1 MRITATDAPKR
12 LECKLVPR
20 ASSSAG
26 RNLKD
31 PAAEIGSSDSGSS
44 GAAITLKP
52 MPISLAARNVS
63 HRFGNVVAL
72 DDVSIDVPAG
82 RATALVGESG
92 SGKTTLLRC
101 FNRLVE
107 PERGQVMV
115 GDEDVRTQ
123 SPVLLRRGIGYVQQ
137 HGGLLPHWRVLRNV
151 ALVPT
156 LQHMPDSA
164 DAARRALELVGLP
177 SAQFGS
183 RFPHELSGGQRQRV
197 ALARSIAARPGVIL
211 LDEPFGALDA
221 ISRAELQESFDNLR
235 HDLTVTTLLV
245 THDLAEA
252 GRLAEEVVVMRKGRI
267 EQRGSMRDLIR
278 APATDYVARLI
289 ERARA
294 GLEALRA

>member
-1 MRITATDAPKR
+1 MPTP
-12 LECKLVPR
+12 L
-20 ASSSAG
+20 SA
-26 RNLKD
+26 RD
-31 PAAEIGSSDSGSS
+31 
-44 GAAITLKP
+44 
-52 MPISLAARNVS
+52 VS

-82 RATALVGESG
+82 RAAALVGESG

-107 PERGQVMV
+107 PLSGEVRV
-115 GDEDVRTQ
+115 GEKDVRTR
-123 SPVLLRRGIGYVQQ
+123 PAVLLRRGIGYVQQ

-156 LQHMPDSA
+156 LIEMPDAA
-164 DAARRALELVGLP
+164 DAARNALELVGLP
-177 SAQFGS
+177 ASDFGN

-221 ISRAELQESFDNLR
+221 ISRADLQESFDAMR
-235 HDLTVTTLLV
+235 HELSVTTLLV

-252 GRLAEEVVVMRKGRI
+252 GRLADEVVVMRAGRI
-267 EQRGSMRDLIR
+267 EQRGSMRALIS
-278 APATDYVARLI
+278 APATEYVSRLI
-289 ERARA
+289 DRARA
-294 GLEALRA
+294 GLEALRL

>member
-1 MRITATDAPKR
+1 
-12 LECKLVPR
+12 
-20 ASSSAG
+20 
-26 RNLKD
+26 
-31 PAAEIGSSDSGSS
+31 
-44 GAAITLKP
+44 

-63 HRFGNVVAL
+63 HRFGDVVAL
-72 DDVSIDVPAG
+72 DDVSLDVPAG
-82 RATALVGESG
+82 QATALVGESG

-101 FNRLVE
+101 FNRLVA
-107 PERGQVMV
+107 PERGEIMV
-115 GDEDVRTQ
+115 GDKDVRTQ

-137 HGGLLPHWRVLRNV
+137 HGGLLPHWRVVRNV

-156 LQHMPDSA
+156 LQHMTDST
-164 DAARRALELVGLP
+164 AAASQALELVGLP
-177 SAQFGS
+177 ATEFGS

-197 ALARSIAARPGVIL
+197 ALARSIAAHPGVIL

-221 ISRAELQESFDNLR
+221 ISRAELQEIFDRLR
-235 HDLTVTTLLV
+235 RDLKVTTLLV

-267 EQRGSMRDLIR
+267 EQRGSMRDLVR
-278 APATDYVARLI
+278 APATEYVARLI

>member
-1 MRITATDAPKR
+1 
-12 LECKLVPR
+12 
-20 ASSSAG
+20 
-26 RNLKD
+26 
-31 PAAEIGSSDSGSS
+31 
-44 GAAITLKP
+44 
-52 MPISLAARNVS
+52 MPTSLSARNVS
-63 HRFGNVVAL
+63 HRFGSVIAL

-82 RATALVGESG
+82 KAVALVGESG

-107 PERGQVMV
+107 PERGEVRV
-115 GDEDVRTQ
+115 GENDVRTQ
-123 SPVLLRRGIGYVQQ
+123 SPVLLRRQMGYVQQ

-156 LQHMPDSA
+156 LQQMS
-164 DAARRALELVGLP
+164 DATEIARQALELVGL
-177 SAQFGS
+177 SATTFGS

-197 ALARSIAARPGVIL
+197 ALARSIAARPGVVL

-221 ISRAELQESFDNLR
+221 ISRADLQETFDALR
-235 HDLTVTTLLV
+235 PDLSVTTLLV

-252 GRLAEEVVVMRKGRI
+252 GRLADEVVVMRKGRV
-267 EQRGSMRDLIR
+267 EQSGTMRSLIS